1 MSKVAIFLPTILNES
16 DTCHWSNIIIFLF
29 FFNSLSESECGGNS
43 PNSSMNMN
51 NSSAGSTFGS
61 LWGSEMPLAAMYPD
75 TSLNGDD
82 MEGAEESN
90 NISEASND
98 SNLMMTAT

>member
-1 MSKVAIFLPTILNES
+1 MSLVKYHNFS
-16 DTCHWSNIIIFLF
+16 LF